1 MGKFVCDFALAATL
15 KASNESNIKFSDKN
29 SLIGRLIVISKFKMA
44 SNPNSVE
51 IKFKAKISFS

>member
-1 MGKFVCDFALAATL
+1 MKLCGFIAK
-15 KASNESNIKFSDKN
+15 SNESNIKFSDKN